1 MLKLARM
8 SRRRDRRRRNTDLR
22 WALGIVA
29 GFLVYV
35 FVLTSATGPLV
46 RALWAVSGESPRLYA
61 AGLAAL
67 VGLPG
72 LLLTVP
78 RLRAPDRPLVRAL
91 TRRRELRRARSTHGL
106 TDALGACAFL
116 LAQAPLPAP
125 WGPSGKA
132 ATIANITQ
140 RAEVV
145 ELSRA
150 FSTASLVVVAIGVGA
165 AVLAQVYRHAAAYRV
180 IAVLLAV
187 AAPVVA
193 WVWLDQFCID

>member
-1 MLKLARM
+1 MPTLARM
-8 SRRRDRRRRNTDLR
+8 SRRRLPPRRNADLR
-22 WALGIVA
+22 WAVGIVV

-35 FVLTSATGPLV
+35 FVLTSATEPMV
-46 RALWAVSGESPRLYA
+46 RGLWALSGGSPHWYA

-67 VGLPG
+67 AGLPG

-78 RLRAPDRPLVRAL
+78 RLRAAHRPMVRAL
-91 TRRRELRRARSTHGL
+91 SRRRELRRARTSHGV

-116 LAQAPLPAP
+116 LAQAPLPTP
-125 WGPSGKA
+125 WGPSGKS

-150 FSTASLVVVAIGVGA
+150 FATVSLVVFAIGVGA
-165 AVLAQVYRHAAAYRV
+165 AVLAQVYRHAAAYRI

-193 WVWLDQFCID
+193 WVWLAQFCTG

>member
-1 MLKLARM
+1 MPTLARM
-8 SRRRDRRRRNTDLR
+8 SPRRARRRRNTDLR
-22 WALGIVA
+22 WALGIVV

-35 FVLTSATGPLV
+35 FVLASATEPMV
-46 RALWAVSGESPRLYA
+46 RALWTISGGNPHWYA

-67 VGLPG
+67 AGLPG

-78 RLRAPDRPLVRAL
+78 RLRSPRASMVRAL
-91 TRRRELRRARSTHGL
+91 SRRRELRRAHPSHGL
-106 TDALGACAFL
+106 TDALGAGAFL

-125 WGPSGKA
+125 WGPSGKS

-150 FSTASLVVVAIGVGA
+150 FATASLVVFAVGVAA
-165 AVLAQVYRHAAAYRV
+165 AVLAQVYRHGVAYRV
-180 IAVLLAV
+180 IAALLTIG
-187 AAPVVA
+187 APVGA
-193 WVWLDQFCID
+193 WVWLDQFCTG

>member
-1 MLKLARM
+1 V
-8 SRRRDRRRRNTDLR
+8 
-22 WALGIVA
+22 I

-35 FVLTSATGPLV
+35 FALTSATGPMV
-46 RALWAVSGESPRLYA
+46 RALWTMSGDSPHWYA
-61 AGLAAL
+61 AWLAVL

-78 RLRAPDRPLVRAL
+78 RLRAPHRPTVRAMS
-91 TRRRELRRARSTHGL
+91 RRRELRRARASHGL
-106 TDALGACAFL
+106 TDALGAGAFL
-116 LAQAPLPAP
+116 LAPAPLPAP

-150 FSTASLVVVAIGVGA
+150 FATASLVVFAIGVGA
-165 AVLAQVYRHAAAYRV
+165 AVLAQVYRHAVAYRI
-180 IAVLLAV
+180 IAVLLTV

-193 WVWLDQFCID
+193 WVWLDQFCVD